1 MLQPFPRT
9 TDFSVDTA
17 SEQEIEL
24 IRGLI
29 VRLRNIRGENDIAP
43 SKRLTSVYVQN
54 ATREQLASIAANASH
69 FDRLANAAVVP
80 FDARCDVE
88 TSATATLDKLA
99 IYVPLRGLKDDLGA
113 ERARLAKLRDKA
125 QKDLASAEAR
135 LGNEEF
141 LRNAP
146 AEVAERMRERVVVL
160 KRELEQVGAQ
170 LARLEKLK

>member
-1 MLQPFPRT
+1 
-9 TDFSVDTA
+9 VDAA

-29 VRLRNIRGENDIAP
+29 VRLRNIRGENDIA
-43 SKRLTSVYVQN
+43 SSRRLSRVYVQN
-54 ATREQLASIAANASH
+54 ASPAQLASIAGNASH
-69 FDRLANAAVVP
+69 FDRLANATVVP
-80 FDARCDVE
+80 FDAECDVE
-88 TSATATLDKLA
+88 TSATATLDNVA
-99 IYVPLRGLKDDLGA
+99 IYVPLRGLKEDLGA

-146 AEVAERMRERVVVL
+146 AEVAERMRERVVAL
-160 KRELEQVGAQ
+160 TRELEQVGAQ